1 MMLLMLAQENGVVLD
16 EEKPLFLAGEQ
27 TNTFNTDVD
36 EQPAKDLAQNED
48 NIFQAD
54 ECDAFDSDID
64 DEPTAQSIFMA
75 NLSSA
80 SPVSFQAGPFH
91 ASILSEKPDL
101 ENNIDHVGEIHDE
114 HEILNEVQ
122 QTSVVDSDSV
132 DMGNSN
138 IIPYEQY
145 VMNNKGSVVP
155 NNVSSVKIDDSL
167 AAELAIYKE
176 QAKKAQPV
184 LYDGDKLLKMHH
196 EHVIFPTSE
205 EELELVDAS
214 KMKIVEKLKNDP
226 EDVFYTVINS
236 TLTAYR
242 FHDLSAAYN
251 VLKTRAVK
259 LEAENFKLNEKIQQD
274 DHDTMENGV
283 YILLSIDE
291 GPVQLGTTRETIRKT
306 EKGGVILGPDRP
318 RTYDD
323 LSENDKKRFD
333 VDVHATNIVL
343 QGLPKDI
350 YKLINHN
357 IEAKAIWDNIKVL
370 LAGFKL
376 TKED

>member
-1 MMLLMLAQENGVVLD
+1 ETIRKNKKGGVILGPDRPRTYDDLSENDKKRFDADVHATNIVLQGLPKD
-16 EEKPLFLAGEQ
+16 IYKLINHNIEAKAIWDNVKVLLAGFHKLV
-27 TNTFNTDVD
+27 NDIR
-36 EQPAKDLAQNED
+36 
-48 NIFQAD
+48 NIRMTMPNIMLNSKFVNNMSLEWD
-54 ECDAFDSDID
+54 
-64 DEPTAQSIFMA
+64 
-75 NLSSA
+75 

-101 ENNIDHVGEIHDE
+101 KNNIDHVGEIHDE

-132 DMGNSN
+132 DMAEVDQNA
-138 IIPYEQY
+138 ID
-145 VMNNKGSVVP
+145 KKCD
-155 NNVSSVKIDDSL
+155 KIERKNLLITNENLIANCL
-167 AAELAIYKE
+167 AR
-176 QAKKAQPV
+176 
-184 LYDGDKLLKMHH
+184 
-196 EHVIFPTSE
+196 
-205 EELELVDAS
+205 
-214 KMKIVEKLKNDP
+214 
-226 EDVFYTVINS
+226 DVFYTVINS

-242 FHDLSAAYN
+242 FHDLSATYN
-251 VLKTRAVK
+251 VPKTRAVE
-259 LEAENFKLNEKIQQD
+259 LEAENFKLNEKINKMIMIPWTDYESWAQRIGLYYKGK
-274 DHDTMENGV
+274 ESGV

-306 EKGGVILGPDRP
+306 KKGGVILGPDRP
-318 RTYDD
+318 CTYDD

-350 YKLINHN
+350 YKLIYHN

-370 LAGFKL
+370 LAGFEL